1 MHSQAYR
8 PVEEEAVAPAAG
20 PWRNRYDRMEWAGA
34 FGDLG
39 TLLPFLVAYVSLVRM
54 DVHGVLVALGLSC
67 IVAGLYY
74 RAPVPVQPMKAIGT
88 VAITHAAAITPG
100 AVLVAGLATGAA
112 WLGLGLTG
120 AARWIAALTVRP
132 VLRGMLIGLGL
143 QFVAQGIGMA
153 LPDPWVALGGT
164 FLVLALFTNRRVPAM
179 LALLAYGVVVGL
191 VRAGGVGPLAAALT
205 PGFHLPGFAL
215 SAIRWED
222 LAPGLFALALPQ
234 IPLTLG
240 NALIATAAEHNDLF
254 APRRV
259 TETQLAVSTG
269 VFNLA
274 GPLVG
279 GIPVCHGAGGM
290 AGHVRFGARTGGAV
304 VILGLILLAVGLFF
318 GSSAMALVRLLPA
331 SVLGVILAFAGIEL
345 AIGARGLGKGRADV
359 FVVMLTAGL
368 TAWHVGAAFVAG
380 LVLWHLI
387 RRGWV
392 RFADAVEG

>member
-1 MHSQAYR
+1 
-8 PVEEEAVAPAAG
+8 
-20 PWRNRYDRMEWAGA
+20 MEWAGA

-54 DVHGVLVALGLSC
+54 DVHGVLVTLGLSC
-67 IVAGLYY
+67 IAAGLYY
-74 RAPVPVQPMKAIGT
+74 RAPIPVQPMKAIGT
-88 VAITHAAAITPG
+88 VAITQAAAITPG

-120 AARWIAALTVRP
+120 AARWIAAFTVRP

-143 QFVAQGIGMA
+143 QFVAQGISMA
-153 LPDPWVALGGT
+153 LPDPWVALVGAG
-164 FLVLALFTNRRVPAM
+164 LVLALFSSRRLPAM
-179 LALLAYGVVVGL
+179 LALLAYGVAVGL
-191 VRAGGVGPLAAALT
+191 TRVGGVSPLASALT
-205 PGFHLPGFAL
+205 PGFHLPAIAL
-215 SAIRWED
+215 GGIRWED
-222 LAPGLFALALPQ
+222 LAPGLLALALPQ

-240 NALIATAAEHNDLF
+240 NALIATAAEHNRLF

-259 TETQLAVSTG
+259 TEDQLALSTG
-269 VFNLA
+269 LLNLA

-304 VILGLILLAVGLFF
+304 VILGGILLAIGLFF
-318 GSSAMALVRLLPA
+318 GSSAMALIRLLPA
-331 SVLGVILAFAGIEL
+331 AVLGVILIFAGIEL
-345 AIGARGLGKGRADV
+345 AMGARGLGKDRADV

-368 TAWHVGAAFVAG
+368 AAWHVGAAFLGG
-380 LVLWHLI
+380 LGLWHLI